1 MHQARRHSSLFNT
14 CLLLS
19 ILLLSSLL
27 PARAGG
33 LGVSPLRLNFDS
45 AKGYGQITL
54 SNTGREAM
62 SVEAQVSP
70 WPESADGQS
79 AGDVVVN
86 PPIVTL
92 QPGAQAT
99 LRVAMA
105 RRPPPERERA
115 YRLYVTELPKPKAP
129 DSQAIGV
136 RLRMGIPIFVA
147 PQVPK
152 PQPLVWRLEG
162 AGADWRLSA
171 HNPGNVHQRVLKV
184 RLDDGVPVPAT
195 GSPYLLPGETA
206 YFKLPAGTVLPPP
219 AGSLA
224 LKVQSEHGDEATAVA
239 QR

>member
-1 MHQARRHSSLFNT
+1 MHQARRLSSLFNT

-27 PARAGG
+27 PSRAGG

-45 AKGYGQITL
+45 AKGYGQRTL
-54 SNTGREAM
+54 SNTSREVM

-70 WPESADGQS
+70 WPENADGQA

-86 PPIVTL
+86 PPILTL

-99 LRVAMA
+99 LRVALK
-105 RRPPPERERA
+105 RRPPAERERA

-129 DSQAIGV
+129 ESQAIGV

-147 PQVPK
+147 PQAPN
-152 PQPLVWRLEG
+152 PQPLVWRLEPDG
-162 AGADWRLSA
+162 PHWRLSA
-171 HNPGNVHQRVLKV
+171 HNFGNVHQRVLKV
-184 RLDDGVPVPAT
+184 HLGDGVPVPAI
-195 GSPYLLPGETA
+195 GSPYVLPGATA
-206 YFKLPAGTVLPPP
+206 SFRLPVGTVLPPP

-224 LKVQSEHGDEATAVA
+224 LKVQSELGDEAAAVA
-239 QR
+239 LR